1 MNTKILFI
9 IGGVFLIFS
18 STTFFVKETQR
29 EKWYFN
35 LEKLKEMT

>member
-18 STTFFVKETQR
+18 STHFLLKKLKEQ
-29 EKWYFN
+29 WYFS